1 MVEWR
6 SCDKD
11 GMAQKAYDIYALALY
26 RKSLL
31 TPVLGEELNT
41 TIVSAGR
48 EQTKDWI
55 ESKSGGSTLD
65 REAREGLSEEIPLTW
80 DLKKMKGVNHAEFQG
95 RRE

>member
-11 GMAQKAYDIYALALY
+11 RMAQKAYDIYALVLY

-31 TPVLGEELNT
+31 APVLGEELNT

-55 ESKSGGSTLD
+55 ESQSGGSTLD
-65 REAREGLSEEIPLTW
+65 REAREGLSEEIPLTR
-80 DLKKMKGVNHAEFQG
+80 DLKK
-95 RRE
+95 